1 MLCLFCWARGEKYQ
15 VGGSSLRYGTIYL
28 GCRGI
33 FVNCSYP
40 GLFLIPFYVTLFGYS
55 ENVQVVVPVD
65 VGTLSNHI
73 KFVNILLVF
82 PSPILFTTPAQ
93 FSTTGTRA

>member
-1 MLCLFCWARGEKYQ
+1 MPLLLEGRGEKYQ
-15 VGGSSLRYGTIYL
+15 VGGSFSRYGTIYL
-28 GCRGI
+28 GYRGI

-40 GLFLIPFYVTLFGYS
+40 GLLLISFYVTLFGYS

-65 VGTLSNHI
+65 VGTVPNRV

-82 PSPILFTTPAQ
+82 SSPILIIIPA
-93 FSTTGTRA
+93 